1 MLFGSLVANDGREC
15 DKGFYKDITLQ
26 LFQSTNLQDLFKI
39 LFYNLKQ
46 NFRKSTRIYTLEN
59 YSPFLSHHCTTDL
72 CICMPCSP

>member
-1 MLFGSLVANDGREC
+1 MLFGSLVANDGRGC

-59 YSPFLSHHCTTDL
+59 YSPFLRHHCTTDL
-72 CICMPCSP
+72 